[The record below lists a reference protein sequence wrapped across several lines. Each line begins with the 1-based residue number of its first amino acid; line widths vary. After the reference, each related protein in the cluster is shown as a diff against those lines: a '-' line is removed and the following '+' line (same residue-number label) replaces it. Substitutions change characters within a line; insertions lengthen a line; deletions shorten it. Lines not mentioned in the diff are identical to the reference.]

1 CGGTFTSLEGTF
13 QSPGFPNNYTN
24 NARCYYRISQ
34 PEGYRITLTFHHFDI
49 YNTPED
55 ACEDYVMVHDGNS
68 DASPRIYSDI
78 GSICNPVKTPVVRR
92 STGNQMLVQF
102 CSDHNFTATG
112 FNATYTSANF
122 EEDFMLAGN
131 VGTNEIIRLDM
142 ETLSYIKIP
151 VADVTSP
158 KDIVYDPVDDRI
170 YWTANKTI
178 ETAVL
183 HGAYKSVLPN
193 LDNEDAEYDG
203 IALDILARRLFY
215 TDAGNDVIGDI
226 RIPDYEYRTFITSG
240 LDQPRDIVLHTGM
253 RVMFWTDVGKEPKI
267 ERANYDGTKRVAIIQ
282 NLKQPNALS
291 IDLKNERL
299 YWTETGLVAS
309 SDLYGRDQWL
319 IHVFDPTVHVF
330 GMALHGNQIY
340 FTDWSSN
347 KSVSSWSFLRRVNFD
362 GTDET
367 ELMHFNGHLY
377 DIHIYTSTSLP
388 EPDTT
393 EATVTEEASTSPDS
407 NPNHLSLPNARV
419 LIAEVEDTL
428 NKTALQTNQTVVDN
442 AVMNTSRLME
452 ANIDKGA
459 LSDGQLTTTS
469 PNLAISA
476 RAVDKQNFSGLTLT
490 ADAGDDEHFQEGES
504 SGVTINRFRRLPN
517 YETAGNSAQ
526 DSHQLVSGIGS
537 YRPCLCGGDAEL
549 HIPQSNCLQG
559 SVDGV
564 TLQPVVVHVLD
575 VRRSAVSMVLHFS
588 LLSSMCWMSV
598 EAFYMYLAF
607 VRVFRSNITH
617 FMLKASCFG
626 WGVPLVIVAVTVGVN
641 TTDNYAL
648 LDSGICWLTGVA
660 FYVAFVAP
668 VCLILLFNVI
678 SFLLVLRVILGMT
691 NNKLNSTQS
700 TQAVQK
706 IRRAV
711 GVIILLGLTWVFGF
725 LAIDGATQIGLFIFL
740 FYCVFNKDA
749 RAACKRCFR

>member
-1 CGGTFTSLEGTF
+1 
-13 QSPGFPNNYTN
+13 
-24 NARCYYRISQ
+24 
-34 PEGYRITLTFHHFDI
+34 
-49 YNTPED
+49 
-55 ACEDYVMVHDGNS
+55 
-68 DASPRIYSDI
+68 
-78 GSICNPVKTPVVRR
+78 
-92 STGNQMLVQF
+92 
-102 CSDHNFTATG
+102 
-112 FNATYTSANF
+112 
-122 EEDFMLAGN
+122 MLAGN

-193 LDNEDAEYDG
+193 LDND
-203 IALDILARRLFY
+203 
-215 TDAGNDVIGDI
+215 
-226 RIPDYEYRTFITSG
+226 
-240 LDQPRDIVLHTGM
+240 
-253 RVMFWTDVGKEPKI
+253 
-267 ERANYDGTKRVAIIQ
+267 
-282 NLKQPNALS
+282 
-291 IDLKNERL
+291 
-299 YWTETGLVAS
+299 
-309 SDLYGRDQWL
+309 
-319 IHVFDPTVHVF
+319 
-330 GMALHGNQIY
+330 
-340 FTDWSSN
+340 
-347 KSVSSWSFLRRVNFD
+347 
-362 GTDET
+362 
-367 ELMHFNGHLY
+367 
-377 DIHIYTSTSLP
+377 
-388 EPDTT
+388 
-393 EATVTEEASTSPDS
+393 
-407 NPNHLSLPNARV
+407 LSLPNARV

-452 ANIDKGA
+452 ANIDVLQKDNIIFRLLAAIEFVSQKGA
-459 LSDGQLTTTS
+459 LSDGCVCRGT
-469 PNLAISA
+469 LARQQAAKYGNMQTGS
-476 RAVDKQNFSGLTLT
+476 RDMYKR
-490 ADAGDDEHFQEGES
+490 GDQVPPEHSQILS
-504 SGVTINRFRRLPN
+504 
-517 YETAGNSAQ
+517 
-526 DSHQLVSGIGS
+526 LVSYAGCGVSLLALILTILT
-537 YRPCLCGGDAEL
+537 YCLCNPLASRSTGSGGFRIMKRLE
-549 HIPQSNCLQG
+549 IPHKILISLCLALALTDLVFVAGMQNYTFH
-559 SVDGV
+559 SP
-564 TLQPVVVHVLD
+564 TACK
-575 VRRSAVSMVLHFS
+575 AVSMVLHFS

-725 LAIDGATQIGLFIFL
+725 LAIDGATQIVFHYLFAIFNSLQGLFIFL

-749 RAACKRCFR
+749 RAAYTDKAGWVRDF